1 MKIFLLL
8 FALIIFFVN
17 SNSCF
22 AEEIDCNSNG
32 LFDEVWIPEKD
43 LVCRIKNL
51 LNVDDELAS
60 LYRQDIGDETDS
72 KIAQEKQEFLSQ
84 LEEEIRNFKKEKDV
98 LEGIEISEEV
108 VNKEVTNKN
117 DSKEEKQNLTIFISI
132 IVLIIGS
139 LAWNKFI
146 RRRCPECKSTKY
158 ILEKKTELD
167 RFRQA
172 KEVSELTASGK
183 NKTTHVQVTY
193 AINKY
198 DYKCNVC
205 GNFWSEEIR
214 EEK

>member
-8 FALIIFFVN
+8 FVFINLLTN
-17 SNSCF
+17 SKFCF
-22 AEEIDCNSNG
+22 AEEIDCNSHG
-32 LFDEVWIPEKD
+32 LFDEVLIPQKD
-43 LVCRIKNL
+43 LVCGIKNF

-60 LYRQDIGDETDS
+60 LYRQNIGDETDS

-84 LEEEIRNFKKEKDV
+84 LEEEIKNLKKEKDV
-98 LEGIEISEEV
+98 LEGVENSNDV
-108 VNKEVTNKN
+108 VNKIDSN
-117 DSKEEKQNLTIFISI
+117 DSKEEKQNITIFVSIS
-132 IVLIIGS
+132 VLMIGG
-139 LAWNKFI
+139 LIWNKFI

-158 ILEKKTELD
+158 VLEKKTELD

-172 KEVSELTASGK
+172 KEVSERTASGK

-205 GNFWSEEIR
+205 GNLWSEEIR